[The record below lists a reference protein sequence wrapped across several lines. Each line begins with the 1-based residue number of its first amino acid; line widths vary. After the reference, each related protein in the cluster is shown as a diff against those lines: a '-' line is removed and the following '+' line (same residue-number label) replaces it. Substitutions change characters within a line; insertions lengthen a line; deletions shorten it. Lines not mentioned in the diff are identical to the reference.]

1 MKQHTIGVVVSGLF
15 LLAPLTACAD
25 SSAESRSAADAD
37 EVAEQTIVA
46 LDLSGSQTRGRL
58 QESRMALD
66 HVIGELSYG
75 DRVVLI
81 QVHQRQAQE
90 DGARRWTETLP
101 RPAAGQPANSL
112 DAERAERIR
121 DAARAV
127 ATEFFDAE
135 AAGRIPTTDLFATLH
150 IAAEYARAEP
160 DRRTTLVFLSDM
172 LQSAHGIEMDRAGG
186 VHSAAWIEA
195 QASDGVL
202 PRLEGVC
209 VVVIGAD
216 ATSAHGIQVRDFWR
230 AYMSAAGATLREE
243 NYRLITAGGVGGC
256 RA

>member
-1 MKQHTIGVVVSGLF
+1 MTRRILCTLGGIL
-15 LLAPLTACAD
+15 LLAGCSG
-25 SSAESRSAADAD
+25 SSAESRTAASAD
-37 EVAEQTIVA
+37 EVPEQTIVA
-46 LDLSGSQTRGRL
+46 LDLSGSQTPGRL
-58 QESRMALD
+58 HESRMALD
-66 HVIGELSYG
+66 EVIDELGYG

-90 DGARRWTETLP
+90 EGARRWTETLP
-101 RPAAGQPANSL
+101 RPTAGQPANSL

-135 AAGRIPTTDLFATLH
+135 AAGHIPTTDLFATLH

-160 DRRTTLVFLSDM
+160 DRHTTLVLLSDM
-172 LQSAHGIEMDRAGG
+172 LQSAHGVEMDRAGG
-186 VHSAAWIEA
+186 VPPAEWLEA
-195 QASDGVL
+195 QARAGVL
-202 PRLEGVC
+202 PRLGGVC

-230 AYMSAAGATLREE
+230 AYMTAAGASLREE

-256 RA
+256 SA